1 MLQQTQVATVI
12 DYYTRFLTRFPNVNS
27 LAAADEQEVL
37 AYWAGL
43 GYYRRARQLHLSAR
57 RIVADYAG
65 DFPQHL
71 TDVLSLPGIGRY
83 TAGAIVSFAY
93 GIRAP
98 IVEANTQ
105 RLFSRLIGLREDPK
119 LASSQAQLWE
129 FAESILP
136 TAGPN
141 VGLVNQAAMELGSLL
156 CLPKNPKCI
165 ECPVANLCSALATG
179 STADIPL
186 AAKPKLFTPLT
197 HVVVVLKRRGKTLM
211 LQNNEGRWWSGLW
224 DFPRIELTPHE
235 LVHFD
240 DRRPN
245 REVDSNLVEAALAEN
260 LGLKCRSA
268 KYLLTIRHGVTR
280 YRIALHCFAARL
292 SPASLPPQYGWKWVD
307 LRPEPEIP
315 LTSTAAKLRKW
326 LLQHPEY

>member
-1 MLQQTQVATVI
+1 MSAPRI
-12 DYYTRFLTRFPNVNS
+12 PNVLN
-27 LAAADEQEVL
+27 
-37 AYWAGL
+37 
-43 GYYRRARQLHLSAR
+43 
-57 RIVADYAG
+57 
-65 DFPQHL
+65 
-71 TDVLSLPGIGRY
+71 
-83 TAGAIVSFAY
+83 
-93 GIRAP
+93 
-98 IVEANTQ
+98 
-105 RLFSRLIGLREDPK
+105 
-119 LASSQAQLWE
+119 AQLL
-129 FAESILP
+129 I
-136 TAGPN
+136 
-141 VGLVNQAAMELGSLL
+141 
-156 CLPKNPKCI
+156 C
-165 ECPVANLCSALATG
+165 ALRPQLDP
-179 STADIPL
+179 TADIPL

-307 LRPEPEIP
+307 FTRTRDSFDVYRCQASKMVI
-315 LTSTAAKLRKW
+315 AASGILIG
-326 LLQHPEY
+326 